1 MWDLFFGELF
11 LLLIVFLVIRLLKN
25 VFINKYF
32 WLLGYWKRLILDFFN
47 SFGEVNDRGCIGV
60 CSEID

>member
-1 MWDLFFGELF
+1 MWDLFFGELL

-32 WLLGYWKRLILDFFN
+32 WLLGYWKRLILDFFQ
-47 SFGEVNDRGCIGV
+47 
-60 CSEID
+60 

>member
-25 VFINKYF
+25 VLYQT
-32 WLLGYWKRLILDFFN
+32 FFN
-47 SFGEVNDRGCIGV
+47 NFGEVNDWGCIGV
-60 CSEID
+60 CGEID